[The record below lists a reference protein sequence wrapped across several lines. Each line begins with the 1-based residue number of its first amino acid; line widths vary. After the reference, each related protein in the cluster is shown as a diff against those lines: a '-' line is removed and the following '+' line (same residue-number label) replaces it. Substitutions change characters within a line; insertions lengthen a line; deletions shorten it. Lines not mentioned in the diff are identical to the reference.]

1 MLFFSNSRELI
12 NLNEIKT
19 KKIDEKT
26 LRNQQILNITNLVNY
41 FYHDEQTAH
50 KNMQEIAVLVSKDLD
65 DINTKKKTTFR
76 KFISCF

>member
-1 MLFFSNSRELI
+1 MLFFSNSQELI

-26 LRNQQILNITNLVNY
+26 LRNQQILNITNLVND

-50 KNMQEIAVLVSKDLD
+50 QNIQKIAVLISKDLD

>member
-1 MLFFSNSRELI
+1 MLFFSNSQELI

-26 LRNQQILNITNLVNY
+26 LRNQQILNITNLVND

-50 KNMQEIAVLVSKDLD
+50 QNIQKIAVLVSKDLD

>member
-1 MLFFSNSRELI
+1 MLFFSNSQELI

-26 LRNQQILNITNLVNY
+26 LRNQQILNITNIVND

-50 KNMQEIAVLVSKDLD
+50 QNIQNIAVLVSKDLD
-65 DINTKKKTTFR
+65 DIHTQKKTTFR

>member
-1 MLFFSNSRELI
+1 MLFFSNSQELI

-26 LRNQQILNITNLVNY
+26 LRNQQILNITNLVND

-50 KNMQEIAVLVSKDLD
+50 QNIQKIAVLVSKDLD
-65 DINTKKKTTFR
+65 DINTKKKTSFR

>member
-1 MLFFSNSRELI
+1 MLFFSNSQELI
-12 NLNEIKT
+12 NLNGIKT

-26 LRNQQILNITNLVNY
+26 LRNQQILNITNLVND

-50 KNMQEIAVLVSKDLD
+50 QNIQKIAVLVSKDLD

>member
-1 MLFFSNSRELI
+1 MLFFSNSQELI
-12 NLNEIKT
+12 NLNQIKT

-26 LRNQQILNITNLVNY
+26 LRNQQILNITNLVNV

-50 KNMQEIAVLVSKDLD
+50 QNIQNIAVLVSKDLD